1 MRRRDPIAD
10 HLHRLTRH
18 GPAEPVEPVR
28 RRHLRLGGREVPVE
42 PGADDE
48 LDPLEDGQVAPQRD
62 GVAHLGGSGVLI
74 PLNRRIV
81 PEVLDEPPA
90 PLGDGDDFPDEG
102 SPLEVRVVDH
112 RATFTPGVGAV
123 EDDVPFGSED
133 EEIDGAGLEVSALFP
148 QHALP
153 FVRALEPDLPDE
165 VPQPD
170 DRPVHE
176 LLEGLPVDHVGG
188 GDFGKRNGRQ
198 RLPGAGQIL
207 VVPPHHDQIHS
218 GHRGEVLERVAVL
231 AAGVVRVERIIPTPL
246 HEPAARRPGG
256 EDLLDDRV
264 PVVVLHAVHVDSV
277 QIGVFAVD
285 EHLTV
290 GGQENQVHVPDVVV
304 PALRPHRLDELGS
317 LVDVGD
323 GGGDGRRVGHEP
335 LQGLAVHHLAGGDL
349 GHLCVDGGRPESGD
363 AQTEQRN

>member
-1 MRRRDPIAD
+1 MRRRNPITD

-18 GPAEPVEPVR
+18 RAAEPVEPVR

-62 GVAHLGGSGVLI
+62 RVAYLGGSGVLI

-90 PLGDGDDFPDEG
+90 PLGDGDDLPDEG
-102 SPLEVRVVDH
+102 SPLEVRVVDR
-112 RATFTPGVGAV
+112 RATLTPGVGAV

-153 FVRALEPDLPDE
+153 FVGALEPDLPDE
-165 VPQPD
+165 VSQPD

-176 LLEGLPVDHVGG
+176 LLERLPVDHVGG

-198 RLPGAGQIL
+198 RLPGARQIL
-207 VVPPHHDQIHS
+207 VVPAHHDQIHS

-231 AAGVVRVERIIPTPL
+231 AAGVVRVEGIIPTPL

-256 EDLLDDRV
+256 EDLLDDGV
-264 PVVVLHAVHVDSV
+264 PVVVQHPVHVLAV
-277 QIGVFAVD
+277 EVRVFAVD

-290 GGQENQVHVPDVVV
+290 GGQEDQVHVPDVIVA
-304 PALRPHRLDELGS
+304 ALRPHRLDELGS

-323 GGGDGRRVGHEP
+323 GGGDGRCVGHEP
-335 LQGLAVHHLAGGDL
+335 LQGLAAHHLTGGDL
-349 GHLCVDGGRPESGD
+349 GHLCVDGGRLECGGG
-363 AQTEQRN
+363 QTE